1 MERCLTQ
8 HAVSMKAVSMKAVS
22 IYLLEP
28 ETNFIIVF
36 AAEIIDRQLPEKIS
50 RTLFAKIGRFGI
62 WKAAVRIGSD

>member
-8 HAVSMKAVSMKAVS
+8 HAVSMKAVS